1 MITVIPAFIGYHV
14 VCVALIYGLL
24 KKVRGLTDTVL
35 TLLDDRIDERRR
47 NVLRSAAP
55 TRASVAHWK
64 IPPFFPDLPYQ
75 RAAYIQ

>member
-35 TLLDDRIDERRR
+35 TLHDDRIDER
-47 NVLRSAAP
+47 
-55 TRASVAHWK
+55 
-64 IPPFFPDLPYQ
+64 
-75 RAAYIQ
+75 